1 MRLVIVDGQY
11 AGWMFNIDR
20 EMVLGRADTDVLAD
34 DPDASRRH
42 AVVRQTTTGLEVEDL
57 GSTNGTWINGARI
70 DRPMPLSPG
79 DVLKVGGLSLRVEDE
94 AAPPWTQAP
103 AQEAP
108 AAGMPPPQPQQQMP
122 APDVPP
128 AAGQPPSQPATA
140 APGGPSP
147 LLQMEQIFVRQ
158 KAHLF
163 EFNTEYALLDDQGRQ
178 VGAVRQEGQSA
189 AKKVVRALGA
199 LDALMTHTFSVYDWL
214 GNRVLGLT
222 RPRTMWKSKLHVVDG
237 QNTPMGSIVQKKLIG
252 KIRFDLEGPSGEPL
266 GWIQGQNWRAWDFV
280 ILDAQG
286 TPIGRVSKNWAG
298 AARELFTTAD
308 NYLLEIAPQVQGPL
322 RYLALA
328 AGSGI
333 DTALKQDER

>member
-11 AGWMFNIDR
+11 AGWMFNIER
-20 EMVLGRADTDVLAD
+20 EMVLGRADIDVLAD

-42 AVVRQTTTGLEVEDL
+42 AVVRTTATGLEVEDL
-57 GSTNGTWINGARI
+57 RSTNGTWVNGVRI
-70 DRPMPLSPG
+70 DRPTPLAPG

-94 AAPPWTQAP
+94 AAPPWAQAP
-103 AQEAP
+103 AQEAA
-108 AAGMPPPQPQQQMP
+108 AAGMPAAQPEQQ
-122 APDVPP
+122 APIAEVPP
-128 AAGQPPSQPATA
+128 LAGQPPAQPAA
-140 APGGPSP
+140 GGPSP

-178 VGAVRQEGQSA
+178 VGVVRQEGQSA
-189 AKKVVRALGA
+189 AKKVIRALGA

-237 QNTPMGSIVQKKLIG
+237 QDAPMGSIVQKKLIG

-280 ILDAQG
+280 IHDAQG
-286 TPIGRVSKNWAG
+286 APVGRVTKKWAG

-308 NYLLEIAPQVQGPL
+308 NYLLEIAPTVQGPL
-322 RYLALA
+322 RYVALA

-333 DTALKQDER
+333 DTALKQAEG